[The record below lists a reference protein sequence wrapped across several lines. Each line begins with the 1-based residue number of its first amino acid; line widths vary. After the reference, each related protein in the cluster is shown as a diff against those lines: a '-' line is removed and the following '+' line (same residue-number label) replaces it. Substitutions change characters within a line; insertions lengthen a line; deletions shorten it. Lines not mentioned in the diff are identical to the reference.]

1 MAVLFT
7 SGMQKRMWRHT
18 HAAIFMCHLGVGGCP
33 QVYSSPSLLTE
44 LLTVH
49 WVRSSIQTV
58 HHFVYFLWLTP
69 LSWELSPLVQLRG
82 QVAPVTS
89 SYWRAGVTSAVII
102 TSPILVQASYSR
114 FKVACRKNKFN
125 QNATKTIMSPST
137 ANLIHKFC
145 CHFSVM
151 GQAAENWLYMPR
163 NSQVCH
169 LNSDT

>member
-7 SGMQKRMWRHT
+7 PGMQKRMWRHT

-58 HHFVYFLWLTP
+58 HHCVYFLWLTP
-69 LSWELSPLVQLRG
+69 LPWELSPLVQLRG

-102 TSPILVQASYSR
+102 TSPIDLRLLVG
-114 FKVACRKNKFN
+114 
-125 QNATKTIMSPST
+125 KTSSIKMQVKLCLRVQQIWFIS
-137 ANLIHKFC
+137 FV

-151 GQAAENWLYMPR
+151 GQAAKNWLYMLR

-169 LNSDT
+169 LNSDRW